1 VSDVSDPQ
9 QRSFPLPHI
18 LQPGE
23 VLETRAAAQDAVV
36 AVTSRRLM
44 VTEGE
49 RLVLDVPFS
58 ELRRVQFDIERGRP
72 ATLVIV
78 PEHIANEPR
87 VVAVPISSLR
97 DAALAL
103 AAIGERLNPTSEQEA
118 E

>member
-1 VSDVSDPQ
+1 MPDASEPQ
-9 QRSFPLPHI
+9 LRSFPLPHI

-23 VLETRAAAQDAVV
+23 VLETQASAQDAVV
-36 AVTSRRLM
+36 AVTSQRLI
-44 VTEGE
+44 VTEAE

-97 DAALAL
+97 EAALAL
-103 AAIGERLNPTSEQEA
+103 AAIGERLNPTNEQGA
-118 E
+118 R